1 MPNYSSCGDCNHAR
15 PQSDRDY
22 VNADLNVL
30 NFERVKWGGIRLNQ
44 LIYCW
49 LDIELLSH
57 EDGLTVDE
65 EDIAILRKLIAPSTD
80 VLKQKARVI
89 SKSG

>member
-1 MPNYSSCGDCNHAR
+1 MPGQ
-15 PQSDRDY
+15 QSDRDY